1 MQTLPT
7 IRRDRRRPSAGTDRR
22 PESRSSPTRDEHT
35 KELSMA
41 NHCRRLRTCV
51 ARAASSLTP
60 AEREILVLSARDG
73 LSNSQIAERLGISA
87 EEAERRLASALVR
100 FERALWKAQHPWR
113 GFFKR
118 R

>member
-7 IRRDRRRPSAGTDRR
+7 IRRDRRRPCAGTDRR

-60 AEREILVLSARDG
+60 AEREILILGARDG
-73 LSNSQIAERLGISA
+73 LSNSQIAERLGIPA
-87 EEAERRLASALVR
+87 EEVERRLALALVK
-100 FERALWKAQHPWR
+100 FERALWEAEHPWR